1 MIEKA
6 TRLSE
11 SDEEIF
17 RSFETETLDQ
27 QHTKHRL
34 WKHGRPEAVF
44 AVLAQFDCMR
54 LVASVV
60 GPANPSV
67 GQSQV
72 IKGLEEAL
80 SQAIRWLHDGS
91 EHYDLNPSY
100 NMRLLEDAGSFA
112 RLART
117 YVDVADFH
125 KMYGRRQV
133 EVIVDS
139 ELRRVKFQTPA
150 SRDPATAMFGMI
162 ENSSQHR
169 LQSDAGQQ
177 NQLAAHGLRQV
188 LGRDAFASDG
198 TGLNLIDIAIAG
210 NASIKDHLQSQ
221 FPREPLALEP
231 SVDLDGFTVGDLN
244 AFYEALRA
252 YSFCLTVGFL
262 RGITEWQQEQIEVVP
277 TQCLQRERFVTMI
290 RLLSGLNDSVI
301 QKVADR
307 LSYDD
312 RTKQPDLFQQPL
324 ICGPD
329 TVSWSVCQILGSR
342 HLRNMLRL
350 MNRTPSQ
357 QKLAS
362 TLVGTRDKIMIR
374 EFGRDFFAK
383 LGGCSFKPDTVV
395 SGGGENGDIDMLV
408 YNPKFGDELLLIEA
422 KAILAVDEI
431 NEVHQATLEMQHGQE
446 QLAKIERIL
455 ESMPFEEKSRLF
467 KFVDWNKVKTIYG
480 IVVAAEA
487 EPNDNLDR
495 NVYPAISLQ
504 TIRARLRKNHFASPK
519 KFWTA
524 CRDRHWM
531 QSYEKAI
538 ETYRPVRVGDVT
550 YELPHLSLPNMIE
563 GVESESP
570 NVGRHKRRKALP
582 NGRRNSSRR

>member
-1 MIEKA
+1 
-6 TRLSE
+6 
-11 SDEEIF
+11 
-17 RSFETETLDQ
+17 ETLDQ

-34 WKHGRPEAVF
+34 WTHSRPEAVF
-44 AVLAQFDCMR
+44 AVLAQFDCMH
-54 LVASVV
+54 LVASAVS
-60 GPANPSV
+60 PANPSV

-80 SQAIRWLHDGS
+80 SQAVRWLHDGS
-91 EHYDLNPSY
+91 MQFDLNPSY

-112 RLART
+112 TLART
-117 YVDVADFH
+117 YVDIADFH

-139 ELRRVKFQTPA
+139 ELRRVRFQTPA
-150 SRDPATAMFGMI
+150 NRDPATAMYGMI

-169 LQSDAGQQ
+169 LLSEAGQP
-177 NQLAAHGLRQV
+177 NQLAADELRKV
-188 LGRDAFASDG
+188 LGRDAFASDAS
-198 TGLNLIDIAIAG
+198 GLKLIDIDVAG
-210 NASIKDHLQSQ
+210 NAKIKEHLQSQ
-221 FPREPLALEP
+221 FPKEPLALDP
-231 SVDLDGFTVGDLN
+231 SVNLEGFTVGDLN
-244 AFYEALRA
+244 AFYDAMRA

-262 RGITEWQQEQIEVVP
+262 RGITEWQLEQIEVVP
-277 TQCLQRERFVTMI
+277 TQCLLRDRFVEMI
-290 RLLSGLNDSVI
+290 RMLSGLNDSVI

-324 ICGPD
+324 ISGPD

-383 LGGCSFKPDTVV
+383 LGGCSFKPDTDV

-455 ESMPFEEKSRLF
+455 EAMTQEEKSQLF
-467 KFVDWNKVKTIYG
+467 KFVDWKKVKTIYG

-487 EPNDNLDR
+487 EPNDNLDSDK
-495 NVYPAISLQ
+495 YPAISLQ
-504 TIRARLRKNHFASPK
+504 TIKARLRKNHFASPK

-531 QSYEKAI
+531 KGYEKAI
-538 ETYRPVRVGDVT
+538 ETHRPVRVGDVT
-550 YELPHLSLPNMIE
+550 YELPHLSLPKVLE
-563 GVESESP
+563 RVESESP
-570 NVGRHKRRKALP
+570 NVGRHKRRKVL
-582 NGRRNSSRR
+582 RNSPRR